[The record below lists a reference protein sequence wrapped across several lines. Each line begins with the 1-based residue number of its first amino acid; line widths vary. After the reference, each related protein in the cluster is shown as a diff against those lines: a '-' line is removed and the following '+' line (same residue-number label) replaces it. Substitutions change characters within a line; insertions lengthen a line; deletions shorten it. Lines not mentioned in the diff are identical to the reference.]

1 MLAEPHDGAPHHLH
15 VMPLVNVFLQ
25 GQHQTVEV
33 VLVALL
39 DGAVL
44 GAKQLCHAAH
54 DGIDVFALSDAHPC
68 PEAEFRVLDTLCF

>member
-1 MLAEPHDGAPHHLH
+1 MSLVDVILH
-15 VMPLVNVFLQ
+15 
-25 GQHQTVEV
+25 GQHQMVEV

-39 DGAVL
+39 DCAAS
-44 GAKQLCHAAH
+44 GAKQLGDAAH